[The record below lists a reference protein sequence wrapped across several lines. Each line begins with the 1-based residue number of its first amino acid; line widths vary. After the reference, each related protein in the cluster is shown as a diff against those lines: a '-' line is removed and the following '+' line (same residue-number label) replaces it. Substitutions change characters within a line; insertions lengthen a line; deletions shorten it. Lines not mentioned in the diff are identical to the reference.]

1 MICCARSGLCPK
13 RGGSS
18 VIEMRRKQLSF
29 GDGLIAEE
37 VSDLREDWM
46 KHADAVLAD
55 EDIVVIVYEALGKR
69 HPKSRCRGR
78 RGTPAEVVLRLLTLK
93 HIRNWSYEELEREV
107 RANLVYRDFT
117 RVGGSKMPDAKTMGR
132 WGVAL
137 GPQVL
142 KAIHERIVKVA
153 QAKGVTTG
161 RRMRVDT
168 TVVETNIHHPT
179 DSTLLGD
186 GVRVLIRTMKK
197 ITQIAGKVGT
207 ELRDRSRS
215 VKFRLLEIGRVARAK
230 GAVDQDKLKRRY
242 GQLLDATSRVVG
254 QAKRFSTE
262 ISQGVKRATTVLK
275 QLALEGL
282 RQDLDEMGSLV
293 RQVMKQTRAR
303 IFRGNTR
310 SDGKL
315 LSLFEPSTEVIR
327 KGKAGKPNEFGKM
340 VKLQEA
346 ENQIITDY
354 EVYARRPNDADLLV
368 AAIETH
374 QALLGRSPHLVAAD
388 AAFFSA
394 KNEAAA
400 KAKGVKRVCIPNRS
414 TKSPERKREQK
425 KRWFRNGQKW
435 RTGCEGRISVA
446 KRRHGLDRCR
456 YKGFIGMNRWV
467 GLGIIADNLVNIGRA
482 MEKQADP

>member
-1 MICCARSGLCPK
+1 M
-13 RGGSS
+13 
-18 VIEMRRKQLSF
+18 IEMRRRQLSF
-29 GDGLIAEE
+29 GDGLIAQE
-37 VSDLREDWM
+37 VSDLRESWM
-46 KHADAVLAD
+46 THADAVLAD
-55 EDIVVIVYEALGKR
+55 EVIVAAVYEALAKR
-69 HPKSRCRGR
+69 HPKSRSRGR
-78 RGTPAEVVLRLLTLK
+78 RGAPADMVLRLLILK
-93 HIRNWSYEELEREV
+93 HIRNWSYEVLEREV

-117 RVGGSKMPDAKTMGR
+117 HVGGAKTPDAKTMGR

-142 KAIHERIVKVA
+142 KQVHERIVKISRD
-153 QAKGVTTG
+153 KGVTAG

-168 TVVETNIHHPT
+168 TVVETDIHHPT

-186 GVRVLIRTMKK
+186 GVRVLTRTMWK
-197 ITQIAGKVGT
+197 ITKIVGAAGTK
-207 ELRDRSRS
+207 LRDRSRS

-230 GAVDQDKLKRRY
+230 GPINQDKLKRRY

-254 QAKRFSTE
+254 QAKRFCEE
-262 ISQGVKRATTVLK
+262 IAGGVKHSTSALK
-275 QLALEGL
+275 QLVLESL
-282 RQDLDEMGSLV
+282 RQELDEMRSRV

-310 SDGKL
+310 SEGKL

-346 ENQIITDY
+346 ENQIIIDY
-354 EVYARRPNDADLLV
+354 EVYARRPYDSDLLV

-374 QALLGRSPHLVAAD
+374 QALLGRTPRLVAAD
-388 AAFFSA
+388 AAFYSA
-394 KNEAAA
+394 KNEVAA

-414 TKSPERKREQK
+414 TKNLERKREQR
-425 KRWFRNGQKW
+425 KRWFRSGQKW
-435 RTGCEGRISVA
+435 RTGCEGRISVV

-456 YKGFIGMNRWV
+456 YKGYVGMNRWV
-467 GLGIIADNLVNIGRA
+467 GLGVIADNVVNIGRA
-482 MEKQADP
+482 MEKQAAR